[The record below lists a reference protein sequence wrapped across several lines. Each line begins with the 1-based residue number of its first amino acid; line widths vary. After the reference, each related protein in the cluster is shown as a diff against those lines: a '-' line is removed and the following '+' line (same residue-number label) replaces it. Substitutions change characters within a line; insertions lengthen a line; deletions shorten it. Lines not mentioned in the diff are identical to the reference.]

1 MMRAL
6 FSGVSGIKT
15 HQTRMDVSGNNI
27 ANVNTVGFKSQS
39 VNFKD
44 VYYQTTQTATGPN
57 AETGKGGTNAM
68 QIGLG
73 SSVGS
78 ISTAVETQG
87 ATERTDN
94 PYDLCLSG
102 NSFFIVSNAGST
114 FFTRAGDFKVDEAG
128 ALVTSGGAN
137 VMGWQVDDDGNV
149 VKDQVSALHVTSP
162 EFTYTS
168 PAATQGVTIS
178 GNIMNSDT
186 SPQNFTVFFYDS
198 VGNEY
203 QASITAQFD
212 STANGISTYNLTGG
226 VVSKNGETTDITVT
240 PNGTLQF
247 NSNTGVAILPDMAT
261 GLSLT
266 FADGSA
272 DGAHATDIAN
282 IGTNATIQINA
293 TAVTNYKESTK
304 IESVRGIKGDG
315 SPNNPGVAAGK
326 AAGKMTSV
334 GVDSSGHLVASYNN
348 GDVRY
353 IGQIAVTTFPNAAG
367 LEKSGDNLF
376 SATLNS
382 GTFDGIGVDVSS
394 TGGSITS
401 GYLEMSNVDLSSEF
415 TSLITTQRGYQASSR
430 IITVSDTL
438 LEELINLKR

>member
-1 MMRAL
+1 MMRSL

-15 HQTRMDVSGNNI
+15 HQTRLDVSGNNI
-27 ANVNTVGFKSQS
+27 SNVNTVGYKSQS

-44 VYYQTTQTATGPN
+44 VYYQTTQTASGPN
-57 AETGKGGTNAM
+57 AEAGKGGTNAM

-78 ISTAVETQG
+78 ISTSTTQG

-102 NSFFIVSNAGST
+102 ESYFVVSNAGSIY
-114 FFTRAGDFKVDEAG
+114 FTRAGDFTVDANG

-137 VMGWQVDDDGNV
+137 VMGWQVDEDGNV
-149 VKDQVSALHVTSP
+149 IKDQVSALHVTSP

-168 PAATQGVTIS
+168 PVATQGVTIT
-178 GNIMNSDT
+178 GNIKNQDT
-186 SPQNFTVFFYDS
+186 DPQNFTLYFYDS

-203 QASITAQFD
+203 QASVTAQYTETTGGV
-212 STANGISTYNLTGG
+212 SRYALTGG
-226 VVSKNGETTDITVT
+226 SITKNGEATGLTLTASGAFTFNANNGVAMADMSSLYFTVED
-240 PNGTLQF
+240 PNGTNPIDLE
-247 NSNTGVAILPDMAT
+247 
-261 GLSLT
+261 
-266 FADGSA
+266 
-272 DGAHATDIAN
+272 N
-282 IGTNATIQINA
+282 IGVEEGTERRIYFDASGMTSYNSA
-293 TAVTNYKESTK
+293 TK
-304 IESVRGIKGDG
+304 IETSRGITGDG
-315 SPNNPGVAAGK
+315 TDNNPSWLAGK

-348 GDVRY
+348 GDIRY
-353 IGQIAVTTFPNAAG
+353 IGQIAVTTFANPAG
-367 LEKSGDNLF
+367 LEKHGENLY

-382 GTFDGIGVDVSS
+382 GTFDGIGEDVST

-415 TSLITTQRGYQASSR
+415 KTLITTQRGYQASSR

>member
-1 MMRAL
+1 MMRSL

-15 HQTRMDVSGNNI
+15 HQTRLDVSGNNI
-27 ANVNTVGFKSQS
+27 SNVNTVGYKSQS

-78 ISTAVETQG
+78 ISTSTIQG
-87 ATERTDN
+87 ATERTDD

-102 NSFFIVSNAGST
+102 ESYFIVSNSGST
-114 FFTRAGDFKVDEAG
+114 YFTRAGDFTVDANG

-149 VKDQVSALHVTSP
+149 VKDQVSALYVTSP

-168 PAATQGVTIS
+168 PTATAGISLS
-178 GNIMNSDT
+178 GNIKNQDSDA
-186 SPQNFTVFFYDS
+186 QNFTIYFYDS

-203 QASITAQFD
+203 QASVTAKY
-212 STANGISTYNLTGG
+212 SETTGAESHYTITGG
-226 VVSKNGETTDITVT
+226 TITKNGVATGLTLTASGDFTFNANNGVAMEAMSNLYFTIED
-240 PNGTLQF
+240 PNGTNPIDLE
-247 NSNTGVAILPDMAT
+247 NIGVAEGNERRIYIDASQMT
-261 GLSLT
+261 SYN
-266 FADGSA
+266 S
-272 DGAHATDIAN
+272 
-282 IGTNATIQINA
+282 
-293 TAVTNYKESTK
+293 STK
-304 IESVRGIKGDG
+304 IESSRGITGDG
-315 SPNNPGVAAGK
+315 TDAKPSRVAGK

-353 IGQIAVTTFPNAAG
+353 IGQIAVTTFANAAG
-367 LEKSGDNLF
+367 LEKTGENLY

-382 GTFDGIGVDVSS
+382 GTFDGIGVDVST

-415 TSLITTQRGYQASSR
+415 TTLITTQRGYQASSR